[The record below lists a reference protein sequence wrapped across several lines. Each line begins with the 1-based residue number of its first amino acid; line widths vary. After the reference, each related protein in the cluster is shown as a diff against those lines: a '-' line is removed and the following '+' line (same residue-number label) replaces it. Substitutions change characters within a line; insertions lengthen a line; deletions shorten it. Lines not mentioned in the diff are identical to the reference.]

1 MATMIDKTFW
11 GLLDTQIES
20 LKNSSGKESNAL
32 LLETAKLLLS
42 NVDCSPETLS
52 EYDKFDIRELFAAY
66 SDVASET
73 VSFYEHNKDKLDP
86 VALNGKMGQKLDE
99 TTQEITIVSNNLKEL
114 SENEK
119 TLLSKEEE
127 LKVLESEYKTLNEKV
142 ISLKAIR
149 DTMTPA
155 VLVGMKEEIESL
167 ESQIKKSSKEHGKL
181 KKEIQ
186 ALDGEYKEIDE
197 QLSNLSSE
205 KDEKC
210 NQLIALIK
218 EHYDTLKLLF
228 NTEKM
233 SIDDMLSKIEAYK
246 ETYNRM
252 ETAVRETS
260 EILSMYELQLGENSS
275 ILESMKKYGVKSLD
289 SVLED
294 IECIKQTIEE
304 DLKAYDLLL
313 QKVLIG
319 EENIRKEVER
329 RQGKHV

>member
-1 MATMIDKTFW
+1 MIDKTFL

-32 LLETAKLLLS
+32 LLETAKLLLA

-73 VSFYEHNKDKLDP
+73 VSFYEQNKDKLDP

-99 TTQEITIVSNNLKEL
+99 TTQEITIISKSLKEL

-127 LKVLESEYKTLNEKV
+127 LRILESEYKTLNEKV
-142 ISLKAIR
+142 ISLKTIR
-149 DTMTPA
+149 DTMTPT
-155 VLVGMKEEIESL
+155 VLASMREEIESL

-181 KKEIQ
+181 KKELQ
-186 ALDGEYKEIDE
+186 SLDGEYKEICE
-197 QLSNLSSE
+197 QLSNLSSAKE
-205 KDEKC
+205 EKC
-210 NQLIALIK
+210 SQLIALIK
-218 EHYDTLKLLF
+218 EHYETLKILF
-228 NTEKM
+228 DAEQM
-233 SIDDMLSKIEAYK
+233 SIDEMLSKIETYK

-260 EILSMYELQLGENSS
+260 EILAMYELQIGENSS
-275 ILESMKKYGVKSLD
+275 IMESMKKYGVKSLD
-289 SVLED
+289 SVLDDVER
-294 IECIKQTIEE
+294 IKQTIEE

-319 EENIRKEVER
+319 EENIRKEIER

>member
-1 MATMIDKTFW
+1 MIDKTFW
-11 GLLDTQIES
+11 GLLETQIES

-42 NVDCSPETLS
+42 NVDCSPETLA

-73 VSFYEHNKDKLDP
+73 VSFYEQNKDKLDP

-99 TTQEITIVSNNLKEL
+99 TTQEITIISNNLKEL

-127 LKVLESEYKTLNEKV
+127 LKILESEYKTLHEKV
-142 ISLKAIR
+142 ISLKEIR

-155 VLVGMKEEIESL
+155 VLEGMKDEIDAL
-167 ESQIKKSSKEHGKL
+167 ENQIKKSSKEHGKL
-181 KKEIQ
+181 KKELQ
-186 ALDGEYKEIDE
+186 ELDGEYKEIYE

-228 NTEKM
+228 DTEKM
-233 SIDDMLSKIEAYK
+233 SIDDMLSRIEAYK

-252 ETAVRETS
+252 GTAVRETS
-260 EILSMYELQLGENSS
+260 ETLSMYELQIGENSS
-275 ILESMKKYGVKSLD
+275 IMESMKKYGVKSLA
-289 SVLED
+289 SVLDD

-313 QKVLIG
+313 KKVLIG
-319 EENIRKEVER
+319 EENIRKEIER